1 MTCSNVARVAES
13 WRSAFGV
20 RAGVLAA
27 VAVVVAGC
35 GGESTPP
42 APLTVGADAGAESEL
57 LANLYA
63 AALRFYGT
71 DARVAVVPDP
81 LAGLDSGDVIVAPG
95 FTGTLLDTFAPGTS
109 ARSDDEV
116 YEQMVGVLPEGLAAG
131 DYTTAAEDK
140 PAAAVSEQT
149 ATAWGDTD
157 LDALIQHCG
166 DVVAGAVRGAGTPAR
181 VGRCALPPPREFPDD
196 TTLFEALDAGEITVA
211 WTTTA
216 DPDVPAEVVVLAD
229 STPALIQAENAV
241 PLYRR
246 NALTA
251 RQVLAVNEV
260 AGVLDTASLKR
271 MRADVAGGADPR
283 QVADAWLADN
293 PIGR

>member
-1 MTCSNVARVAES
+1 VTRVAES
-13 WRSAFGV
+13 GRSAFGV
-20 RAGVLAA
+20 CAGSLALIA
-27 VAVVVAGC
+27 AMVAGC
-35 GGESTPP
+35 GGEPTPP
-42 APLTVGADAGAESEL
+42 APLTVGAEAGAESEL

-71 DARVAVVPDP
+71 DARVEVVPDP
-81 LAGLDSGDVIVAPG
+81 LAGLDSGAVTVVPG
-95 FTGTLLDTFAPGTS
+95 FTGALLDMFAPGMS

-116 YEQMVGVLPEGLAAG
+116 YEQMVGVLPEGVAAG

-157 LDALIQHCG
+157 LDALVQHCA
-166 DVVAGAVRGAGTPAR
+166 DVVSGAVRGARTPER
-181 VGRCALPPPREFPDD
+181 VGRCVLPKAREFADESA
-196 TTLFEALDAGEITVA
+196 LFEALAKGAVTVA

-216 DPDVPAEVVVLAD
+216 DPDVPAEAVVLTD

-246 NALTA
+246 NALTP
-251 RQVLAVNEV
+251 RQVLAVNEL

-271 MRADVAGGADPR
+271 MRADVAAGADPR
-283 QVADAWLADN
+283 RVADAWLADN

>member
-1 MTCSNVARVAES
+1 M
-13 WRSAFGV
+13 
-20 RAGVLAA
+20 L
-27 VAVVVAGC
+27 VAVLAGC
-35 GGESTPP
+35 GGEPTPP
-42 APLTVGADAGAESEL
+42 APLTVGAEAGPESEL

-71 DARVAVVPDP
+71 DARVDVVPDP
-81 LAGLDSGDVIVAPG
+81 LAGLDSGSVTVVPG
-95 FTGTLLDTFAPGTS
+95 FTGTLLDMFAPGIS

-116 YEQMVGVLPEGLAAG
+116 YEEMVGVLPEGVAAG

-149 ATAWGDTD
+149 AAAWGDTD
-157 LDALIQHCG
+157 LDALVQHCA
-166 DVVAGAVRGAGTPAR
+166 DVVPGAVRGARPPER
-181 VGRCALPPPREFPDD
+181 LGRCVLPKPREFPDEAA
-196 TTLFEALDAGEITVA
+196 LFDALSSGEVTVA

-216 DPDVPAEVVVLAD
+216 DPDVPAEAVVLAD

-271 MRADVAGGADPR
+271 MRADVAAGADPR